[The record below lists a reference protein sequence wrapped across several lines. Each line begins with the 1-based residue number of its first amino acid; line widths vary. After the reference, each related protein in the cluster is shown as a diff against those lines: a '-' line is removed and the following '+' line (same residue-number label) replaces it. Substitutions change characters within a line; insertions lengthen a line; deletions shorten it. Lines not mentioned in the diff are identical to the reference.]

1 MLPSLV
7 LPPLADSAPLLTC
20 LLDLVWGRPLS
31 DVEITVVSQVSNGC
45 FVIFEIA
52 LVERPAAVCLTVVL
66 NVVCHSERESAQ
78 VLGGC
83 PFLDL
88 MSQTYPFDSKKWG
101 SPDFCNSQNKT
112 WGFPGFGFW
121 YKLHI

>member
-78 VLGGC
+78 GMGGC

-88 MSQTYPFDSKKWG
+88 MSLFLLELHQLPHLLVLRIPHLVGLVRSQILG
-101 SPDFCNSQNKT
+101 SAVP
-112 WGFPGFGFW
+112 
-121 YKLHI
+121 